1 MVYDEQVSRWSLWLD
16 STFWFVDQGWH
27 SQQPFTLFVRDARSQ
42 LKTTVKLCYLIS
54 IRFEPLACRQGQDPN
69 TCLSIDQ
76 IDTLH
81 KIYSD
86 VYDTNQTFIYG
97 GFYPGSELGLT
108 QYIFGTDPG
117 EEQGVS
123 DFFRYFITKFVSST
137 LLKLYLNRR

>member
-1 MVYDEQVSRWSLWLD
+1 MHVHNWNNCYN
-16 STFWFVDQGWH
+16 
-27 SQQPFTLFVRDARSQ
+27 
-42 LKTTVKLCYLIS
+42 KLCYLIS
-54 IRFEPLACRQGQDPN
+54 IRFEPLACRQNQDPN

-137 LLKLYLNRR
+137 LLRLYLNRR